1 MAQVPTGSGCRN
13 SRHTEPSSPRDHDP
27 DHNYAPMTW
36 DQHDAFGA
44 KLPAAQD
51 CMLMMW
57 TPRPL
62 VVMASSCWKWGW
74 DPLRRPDAAA
84 GARRARAATSWK
96 RTVLYVAFV
105 KAIVP
110 SSLMLRT

>member
-13 SRHTEPSSPRDHDP
+13 SRHTEPSSPRDNDP

-36 DQHDAFGA
+36 DQLDAFGA

-57 TPRPL
+57 TPRPW
-62 VVMASSCWKWGW
+62 SSGAGIRCGGQN
-74 DPLRRPDAAA
+74 AAA
-84 GARRARAATSWK
+84 GARRARAATS
-96 RTVLYVAFV
+96 
-105 KAIVP
+105 
-110 SSLMLRT
+110 

>member
-36 DQHDAFGA
+36 DQLDAFGA

-62 VVMASSCWKWGW
+62 VVMASSCWSSGAGIRCGGQTRQRGH
-74 DPLRRPDAAA
+74 DEQELLRHESERSSTLPL
-84 GARRARAATSWK
+84 
-96 RTVLYVAFV
+96 
-105 KAIVP
+105 
-110 SSLMLRT
+110 